1 MKTDSPFLR
10 KNINGRQLNHD
21 INLVQ
26 FILILKHFNVYA
38 GSSEQN
44 HKEREKVLRLTKTKK
59 NDPKKVYTCN
69 SALTNLQ

>member
-26 FILILKHFNVYA
+26 LILILKRFNVYA
-38 GSSEQN
+38 GSSEQ
-44 HKEREKVLRLTKTKK
+44 
-59 NDPKKVYTCN
+59 
-69 SALTNLQ
+69 